1 MVDEKKRGLG
11 RGLSALLGSA
21 NDSPPNEAEIA
32 EISVADLQAG
42 RYQPRT
48 HFSDK
53 PLLELSESIK
63 SQGVIQPVVVRP
75 IRGGGY
81 EIIAGERRWRAA
93 QLAGLDSL
101 PCVIKKVDGETA
113 IAMALIENIQRE
125 DLTPLEQAGALQR
138 LIDEFELT
146 HQAVAEAVG
155 KSRSS
160 VTNLLRLMN
169 LHPAVAD
176 ILAAGDLEMGH
187 ARALLT
193 LPADKQPAVAEDV
206 VTRGFNVRQTEA
218 FVKRYL
224 SRDGSVVPA
233 VEVDPLISNLEKQ
246 LANRLGQTVR
256 IKCNVSGAGKITIG
270 FSSLSELNGVL
281 ASFGFEQ

>member
-1 MVDEKKRGLG
+1 
-11 RGLSALLGSA
+11 
-21 NDSPPNEAEIA
+21 
-32 EISVADLQAG
+32 
-42 RYQPRT
+42 
-48 HFSDK
+48 
-53 PLLELSESIK
+53 
-63 SQGVIQPVVVRP
+63 
-75 IRGGGY
+75 
-81 EIIAGERRWRAA
+81 
-93 QLAGLDSL
+93 
-101 PCVIKKVDGETA
+101 
-113 IAMALIENIQRE
+113 
-125 DLTPLEQAGALQR
+125 
-138 LIDEFELT
+138 
-146 HQAVAEAVG
+146 
-155 KSRSS
+155 
-160 VTNLLRLMN
+160 MN

-270 FSSLSELNGVL
+270 FRSLSELNGVL